1 MNLNSIQNFNRK
13 ILFVAFFYPPIESTG
28 VPGAMRTVK
37 FVRSFPAGS
46 SIVLTSKKKPTD
58 NDNALKHLKLPVN
71 NETIEET
78 PSLDFF
84 RILLGIRKKVKNALI
99 SKDKRTSKNTVKT
112 VLNDSAFKARHYRG
126 ISQKIKD
133 FIYDLCYFPD
143 QAGPWLIPA
152 TIRGVRLVKKNNID
166 IVFATGSPW
175 SGLVV
180 GYLISAITK
189 KPLIVDFRD
198 PWMNNPFHQSKG
210 KLLDS
215 WNSRLER
222 RVVEKASAVS
232 LNTDPLLSEFL
243 DRYPDQPHDKFFVM
257 PNGFDSNEFYD
268 IEAEPRAGDDKTIL
282 LCHAGFLYGVR
293 DPDILLRAIRAA
305 NIQLNEAGTKIVFRQ
320 IGNVNLAYDLSERF
334 KDLLDDGSLI
344 LDATRPYRECLSA
357 LSSADVV
364 VNVQPG
370 TRTQIPSKLYD
381 YLAINK
387 PILNI
392 TSPDG
397 ALGKLVTRKGLGDL
411 VDFNQEEQLV
421 EILIKYVNDFNFRS
435 FSGYKNKDEFEITR
449 ISEVLSQHIETL
461 FAEE

>member
-1 MNLNSIQNFNRK
+1 MNYKSIKNFNRR

-46 SIVLTSKKKPTD
+46 SIVLTSKKKSNAD
-58 NDNALKHLKLPVN
+58 DNALKHLKLPVN
-71 NETIEET
+71 NETIEAT
-78 PSLDFF
+78 SSLDFF
-84 RILLGIRKKVKNALI
+84 RVLLSVRKRVKNAFT
-99 SKDKRTSKNTVKT
+99 SKEKRTSQNTVKT
-112 VLNDSAFKARHYRG
+112 VLNDSAFQARQHRG
-126 ISQKIKD
+126 VSQKIKD

-152 TIRGVRLVKKNNID
+152 TIRGVQLVKKNSID

-180 GYLISAITK
+180 GYLISAITR
-189 KPLIVDFRD
+189 KPLVVDFRD

-215 WNSRLER
+215 WSSRLER
-222 RVVEKASAVS
+222 RVVESASGVS

-243 DRYPDQPHDKFFVM
+243 DRYPDQPPEKFFVM
-257 PNGFDSNEFYD
+257 PNGFDSNEFDD
-268 IEAEPRAGDDKTIL
+268 IEAEPRAKDDKTIL

-293 DPDILLRAIRAA
+293 DPDILLRAIRTA
-305 NIQLNEAGTKIVFRQ
+305 NIQLKKAGTKIVFRQ
-320 IGNVNLAYDLSERF
+320 IGNVNLGYDLSERF
-334 KDLLDDGSLI
+334 RDLVNDGSLI

-397 ALGKLVTRKGLGDL
+397 ALGELVTRKGLGDL
-411 VDFNQEEQLV
+411 VDFDQENQLV
-421 EILIKYVNDFNFRS
+421 EILKKYANDFDFKS
-435 FSGYKNKDEFEITR
+435 FSGYKNKDEFEISR
-449 ISEVLSQHIETL
+449 ISEVLSQHMET
-461 FAEE
+461 FFTEK

>member
-1 MNLNSIQNFNRK
+1 MSSFKRK

-37 FVRSFPAGS
+37 FVRAFPSGS
-46 SIVLTSKKKPTD
+46 SVVLTSKTNSKIG
-58 NDNALKHLKLPVN
+58 DNALKHLSLPVN
-71 NETIEET
+71 NEQIEAT
-78 PSLDFF
+78 SNVDLF
-84 RILLGIRKKVKNALI
+84 RILLDIRKKIKHI
-99 SKDKRTSKNTVKT
+99 FSSKEKKASKNTVHT
-112 VLNDSAFKARHYRG
+112 VLNDSAFQTRENRG
-126 ISQKIKD
+126 ISQRIKD

-152 TIRGVRLVKKNNID
+152 TIRGVRLVKKNNVD

-180 GYLISAITK
+180 GYLVSAITR

-215 WNSRLER
+215 LSSRLER
-222 RVVEKASAVS
+222 CVVKNASAVS

-243 DRYPDQPHDKFFVM
+243 DRYPDQPSEKFFVM
-257 PNGFDSNEFYD
+257 PNGFDSSEFEG
-268 IEAEPRAGDDKTIL
+268 IQAESRVHDANTIV

-293 DPDILLRAIRAA
+293 DPDVLLRAIRTA
-305 NIQLNEAGTKIVFRQ
+305 NTQLQSSGRKIVFRQ

-334 KDLLDDGSLI
+334 KDLVDDGSLI
-344 LDATRPYRECLSA
+344 LDATRPYLDCLSA
-357 LSSADVV
+357 LSSSDVV

-397 ALGKLVTRKGLGDL
+397 ALGKLVTQKELGDL
-411 VDFNQEEQLV
+411 VDFNQEHQLV
-421 EILIKYVNDFNFRS
+421 EILLNYANNFDFRS
-435 FSGYKNKDEFEITR
+435 FSGYKNKDQFEISQ
-449 ISEVLSQHIETL
+449 ISEILSQHMESCITGK
-461 FAEE
+461 